1 MPDQPLPFRP
11 IPTLLAAALV
21 AAVWWGSSATAQ
33 TVNYLSF
40 TTNAENIDALENLI
54 SIFEAE
60 NPGITIAYNTADYG
74 SYFTKVQTDF
84 AAGNP
89 PDVFELNYEN
99 FVTFASRGTLLPI
112 TDFLAASDEIGTDTF
127 YPAALEAFARDG
139 VQYGL
144 PITFSTVV
152 LYYNED
158 LFDAAGVSYPDDSW
172 TWDDVLA
179 AAAAITRSDDRVWG
193 ISQPVQF
200 WEFYKAAAQAG
211 GGLSVS
217 PTVTID
223 TPENREALHYL
234 VDKIQV
240 HGVMPS
246 DEEMSGVG
254 DTDLFANGQLGMVV
268 TGIWMFDFFI
278 TNMTDPWNIA
288 VEPGGANKGTHFFSN
303 AAVVANSTAVPEA
316 AWRWVQ
322 FLAAHP
328 AVVETRIERSWE
340 LSALSLDDAEA
351 LDGYLAQ
358 PVPANRQA
366 VFESLRYAVTPP
378 VVENQPELEDIIN
391 RELEAARLGIKSVE
405 QALADAQR
413 EVEALVAR

>member
-112 TDFLAASDEIGTDTF
+112 TDFLAASDEIGTGTF